1 MREIDIMKQD
11 IRCCDDFYIEDDYVN
26 IPYELWFDVDKYFG
40 TNTDGDSTWV
50 NFYTFYHKD
59 GSITATYEV
68 DTDNGNDTFDWELTE
83 VEQAF
88 FRGMME
94 GYCNHKCGCTLA
106 QLLTEL

>member
-1 MREIDIMKQD
+1 MHAGSALRDSAD
-11 IRCCDDFYIEDDYVN
+11 RPDRGAAARR
-26 IPYELWFDVDKYFG
+26 FG
-40 TNTDGDSTWV
+40 TNTDGDGTWV

-59 GSITATYEV
+59 GSITAVYEV
-68 DTDNGNDTFDWELTE
+68 DTDNSNETFDWELTE

-106 QLLTEL
+106 QLLMEI